1 MTPEMI
7 LLIVLLILYAVSA
20 ALLWGFLSRS
30 RRREQALED
39 RLRSLLD
46 ERGAEQAD
54 TLSALRRELAADT
67 AAQVKNLGDLLALNQ
82 QTAAAAQASS
92 LQSAERQTA
101 ASLSALS
108 ETVQRTMAVQGERI
122 GALEE
127 SVRKSLSEMRGQL
140 NESMRLMQQ
149 SNDKRLSEI
158 RQSVDER
165 LQSTLEKKMNESFRQ
180 VSSQLEQV
188 YRGLGEMQTL
198 AGSVGDLKKVL
209 SNVKTRGILGEIQLG
224 AILGEILA
232 PEQYLTDVATV
243 PGSGNRVEFAIRM
256 PGEDGRQVLLPI
268 DSKFPGDCYAQLQDA
283 YDSGD
288 PERVKAAGAVLE
300 SRIKSFA
307 KDIHDKYIAPPDTT
321 AFGVMFLPSEG
332 LYAEVVNRGLV
343 ETLQREYQVNVA
355 GPSTMAALLNALQ
368 MGFKTIAI
376 QKRSQEVWQLL
387 GAVRTEFDR
396 FTEVL
401 ASTQKRLQL
410 AGDDLDKLIGVR
422 TRAINR
428 RLREVERMD
437 PDTARELLDE

>member
-1 MTPEMI
+1 MTPE
-7 LLIVLLILYAVSA
+7 LFLLLILL
-20 ALLWGFLSRS
+20 ALTVVLLVLLLDLLTKS
-30 RRREQALED
+30 RRREQLLED
-39 RLRSLLD
+39 RLSRLL
-46 ERGAEQAD
+46 EEESAQQAD
-54 TLSALRRELAADT
+54 SLSVLRHELVAET
-67 AAQVKNLGDLLALNQ
+67 AVQIKNLGDLLVLNQ
-82 QTAAAAQASS
+82 QTASAAQNAQ
-92 LQSAERQTA
+92 LQAMERQTA
-101 ASLSALS
+101 SSLSALS
-108 ETVQRTMAVQGERI
+108 DAVRGTMTGQGQRI

-127 SVRKSLSEMRGQL
+127 SVRANLTEMRSQL
-140 NESMRLMQQ
+140 GESIRQMRED
-149 SNDKRLSEI
+149 NDKKLSEI
-158 RQSVDER
+158 RQTVDER
-165 LQSTLEKKMNESFRQ
+165 LQSTLEKKMNDSFKQ

-188 YRGLGEMQTL
+188 YKGLGEMQTL

-209 SNVKTRGILGEIQLG
+209 SNVKTRGILGEVQLG
-224 AILGEILA
+224 AILDEILA

-243 PGSGNRVEFAIRM
+243 PGSANRVEFVIRM

-268 DSKFPGDCYAQLQDA
+268 DSKFPADCYAQLQDA
-283 YDSGD
+283 AAEGD
-288 PERVKAAGAVLE
+288 PEKVKAAGAVLE

-321 AFGVMFLPSEG
+321 AFGIMFLPFEG

-343 ETLQREYQVNVA
+343 EVLQREYQVNIA

-428 RLREVERMD
+428 RLREVERLE
-437 PDTARELLDE
+437 PEVARDLLDE